1 MECMP
6 RQGRLEE
13 KVHDDK
19 LAQYIFQKKVEK
31 EIERYQILEKLASF
45 KEISKK
51 ITDMDQEGLDYYIG
65 FTAKDGGKQ
74 YDYLLATSPS
84 SNEWK
89 ESIKMNGPPVKKH
102 IYYFYLVG
110 KKMKQKNN
118 SLTYFP
124 KVNIVSTQERL
135 RIEEQRVLFMWL
147 HMQAE

>member
-31 EIERYQILEKLASF
+31 EIERYH
-45 KEISKK
+45 
-51 ITDMDQEGLDYYIG
+51 YIG

-102 IYYFYLVG
+102 IYYILL
-110 KKMKQKNN
+110 
-118 SLTYFP
+118 LTYFP